1 MGLILN
7 SVELEKKLNK
17 TNPITIPENKPMN
30 RILNLIMGLSAL
42 RIINAHAATNY
53 VGNGGTVWGGSF
65 GACSL
70 RMSLGLAGLLASVG
84 QEGPTKTNF
93 RMRICLLSALALVV
107 ALGNPSSSNANTVY
121 ALGVGFSVDAN
132 TLDAV
137 NAATTFYN
145 LAGTD
150 HAASLPSSLGATI
163 NVDQGGSLLLSGATA
178 KTWQSSTDSANSV
191 TLLYRVYETGTVTGS
206 RPGFSSYNIL
216 YSNQWQPDANINKY
230 WSSTS
235 TPGTVNLLTGLTAGT
250 IATPKNYTIE
260 LYGMAA
266 FTWSSGGSSGSFNSF
281 ANNSGNP
288 NNYTTQFQL
297 VPEPSSASLLTFALS
312 GLLALR
318 RRKA

>member
-1 MGLILN
+1 
-7 SVELEKKLNK
+7 
-17 TNPITIPENKPMN
+17 
-30 RILNLIMGLSAL
+30 
-42 RIINAHAATNY
+42 
-53 VGNGGTVWGGSF
+53 
-65 GACSL
+65 
-70 RMSLGLAGLLASVG
+70 
-84 QEGPTKTNF
+84 
-93 RMRICLLSALALVV
+93 MRTPLLSALILAV
-107 ALGNPSSSNANTVY
+107 ALGNPNSSNANTVY

-132 TLDAV
+132 TLDAI

-150 HAASLPSSLGATI
+150 HGASLPSSLSGATI
-163 NVDQGGSLLLSGATA
+163 NINQGGSLLLSGATA

-191 TLLYRVYETGTVTGS
+191 TLFYRVYESGTALAS
-206 RPGFSSYNIL
+206 RPSFSSYNIL

-230 WSSTS
+230 WTSTS

-250 IATPKNYTIE
+250 IAAPRNYTIE

-266 FTWSSGGSSGSFNSF
+266 FTWSNGGNSGSYNSF
-281 ANNSGNP
+281 ANNGGNP

-318 RRKA
+318 RRRKA

>member
-1 MGLILN
+1 
-7 SVELEKKLNK
+7 
-17 TNPITIPENKPMN
+17 
-30 RILNLIMGLSAL
+30 
-42 RIINAHAATNY
+42 
-53 VGNGGTVWGGSF
+53 
-65 GACSL
+65 
-70 RMSLGLAGLLASVG
+70 
-84 QEGPTKTNF
+84 
-93 RMRICLLSALALVV
+93 MRVSLLSALALAV
-107 ALGNPSSSNANTVY
+107 ALVNPSSSRGNTVY

-132 TLDAV
+132 TLDLI

-150 HAASLPSSLGATI
+150 HAASLPSSLGVAI
-163 NVDQGGSLLLSGATA
+163 NVNQGGSLLLSGATA

-191 TLLYRVYETGTVTGS
+191 TLFYRVYETGTASGS

-235 TPGTVNLLTGLTAGT
+235 NPGTVNLLTGLTAGT

-266 FTWSSGGSSGSFNSF
+266 FTWSNGGSSGSYNSF

-297 VPEPSSASLLTFALS
+297 VPEPSSASLLAL
-312 GLLALR
+312 GTAALLALHR